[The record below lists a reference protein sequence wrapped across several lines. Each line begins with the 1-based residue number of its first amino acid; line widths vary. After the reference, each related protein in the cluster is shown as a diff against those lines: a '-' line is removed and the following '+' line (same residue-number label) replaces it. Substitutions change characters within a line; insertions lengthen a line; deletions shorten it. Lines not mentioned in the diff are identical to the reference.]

1 MGRIGAL
8 EALGVLE
15 LGWEGIFV
23 AERVGA
29 IGFLGVLEL
38 GWKEGCGGYL
48 RFRGFSRN
56 MRSKLKTS
64 INIQKF
70 NGNDWYM

>member
-1 MGRIGAL
+1 M
-8 EALGVLE
+8 
-15 LGWEGIFV
+15 

-29 IGFLGVLEL
+29 IGVLGGLEL
-38 GWKEGCGGYL
+38 GWKEGFGGYM

-64 INIQKF
+64 INIQKI
-70 NGNDWYM
+70 NSDDWYV